1 MEWELMPGHM
11 GSRTLVAEKS
21 TSWSSQ
27 SQVNSRTPSV
37 SGKCAKR
44 NLNPKICHGWSWIT
58 VTKMCIPS
66 LQRAVPQGSV
76 EVVLRFQRPFP
87 SHVQLPFLSQGVG
100 PFQTRRTS
108 AAKGPEWPKNLE
120 GTKPEPDLWSTWP
133 ATVWLA
139 GVGSRV
145 LVIFGSQLGMGC
157 MLKPGIP
164 GIVWCWKSGN
174 VYFINFIYGFHSY
187 PYGLAVRSLWS
198 RRHDV
203 PNAWTTGFSRM
214 ACTWR
219 LAQRSTLQSSMAAEN
234 PPLIDVFPHWS
245 SQKRRETLM
254 IGKPPNNQS
263 STSLLHGFFQLQNVF
278 PKKNVTSPARA
289 W

>member
-1 MEWELMPGHM
+1 M

-76 EVVLRFQRPFP
+76 EVFLRFQRPFP

-145 LVIFGSQLGMGC
+145 LVCAGHIW
-157 MLKPGIP
+157 KPIGHGLYVKTRDPWDCLVLEI
-164 GIVWCWKSGN
+164 WKC
-174 VYFINFIYGFHSY
+174 VFHQFH
-187 PYGLAVRSLWS
+187 LWF
-198 RRHDV
+198 
-203 PNAWTTGFSRM
+203 PWLPIWFSR
-214 ACTWR
+214 AIPVIPAPWCSQR
-219 LAQRSTLQSSMAAEN
+219 LNHGILQNGLHLATCSKKYPPIMAAEN